1 MSQSRNTTPAAAPV
15 ASELSAVAQA
25 IAKRA
30 AEQVAAKRAG
40 GADVVR
46 VAEFGPSGAVRMT
59 LRCGCGAEHTRAI
72 QDVHQA
78 RLCPDCRTA
87 ADKSK
92 KRAKRADRRSVAK
105 TEIAALNARLIELE
119 TALAAK
125 AAEAK

>member
-1 MSQSRNTTPAAAPV
+1 MSKQSNTPAASV
-15 ASELSAVAQA
+15 ELSAVAQQ

-30 AEQVAAKRAG
+30 AEQVAAKRAI
-40 GADVVR
+40 GANVLR
-46 VAEFGPSGAVRMT
+46 VAEFGPSGAVRMV
-59 LRCGCGAEHTRAI
+59 LGCECGQEHTRAI

-78 RLCPDCRTA
+78 RLCPDCRAA

-119 TALAAK
+119 AQLAK
-125 AAEAK
+125 AAAGE